1 MKIIVNDANIL
12 IDLVELKIL
21 PYFFQLEF
29 EFHTTAMILE
39 ELFEEQQEELIPYI
53 ETGKLIVDD
62 ITEEDLIEILMI
74 RATKPTLSE
83 QDCSAFYQARKKS
96 AVLITSDNTLRKF
109 AKNNNLEVHG
119 HLWVF
124 DNLVDKSIITG
135 KIAVA
140 KLDDLHTVVNPKLG
154 LPENECQKRIKVWSK
169 KTYATR

>member
-29 EFHTTAMILE
+29 EFHTTAIILD
-39 ELFEEQQEELIPYI
+39 ELFEEQQEELVPYI
-53 ETGKLIVDD
+53 ETGKLIVDE

-83 QDCSAFYQARKKS
+83 QDCSAFYQAEKES
-96 AVLITSDNTLRKF
+96 ALLLTSDNTLRKY
-109 AKNNNLEVHG
+109 AKANKLEVHG

-124 DNLVDKSIITG
+124 DNLVDKSIFTG
-135 KIAVA
+135 KTAIE
-140 KLDDLHTVVNPKLG
+140 KLDELCTVVNPKLG
-154 LPENECQKRIKVWSK
+154 LPMHECQKRIRLWSK
-169 KTYATR
+169 

>member
-29 EFHTTAMILE
+29 EFHTTAIILE
-39 ELFEEQQEELIPYI
+39 ELFEEQKEELIPYI

-62 ITEEDLIEILMI
+62 MAEEDFVEILMI
-74 RATKPTLSE
+74 RTTKPALSE
-83 QDCSAFYQARKKS
+83 QDCSAFYQARKIN
-96 AVLITSDNTLRKF
+96 AVLVTSDNTLRKF
-109 AKNNNLEVHG
+109 ARANNLEVHG

-124 DNLVDKSIITG
+124 DNLVEKSIFTG
-135 KIAVA
+135 KIAIE
-140 KLDDLHTVVNPKLG
+140 KLDKLRTVVNPKLG

-169 KTYATR
+169 